1 MLDQDHNHMKGILD
15 QYEVVECLGKG
26 CQGTSYKLRR
36 RDNSEYFVLKMIECR
51 SLDHGYLL
59 FEEFIHIQKFIHPYV
74 PRILEI
80 HMSMNPKNSA
90 IYVSV
95 IRSYIDLPSLDLIIK
110 DNIEKSRLEWSLIY
124 RMFGSVLTVITSLKK
139 ANCGSIYFHPGNI
152 FLSDKGFFMADIWGP
167 NLMNY
172 ARGVDTYVQ
181 SFEYIMNPDLLG
193 DLAIECHADE
203 LPRRRLPRYIEW
215 CAPETS
221 RFEFTDKS
229 DVWTL
234 GCVITILIYIKCL
247 FKNKEIL
254 AVDQLKA
261 KENVFH
267 HLSSAEELETH
278 KELFKLLSQM
288 MKNNPSERI
297 SLNDLLDDLYVQV
310 LMKHTNPEFIM
321 RVKRCIVT
329 AAEKP
334 FPVNDTM
341 EAKIKYLHD
350 NWQHENCI
358 EKAVVW
364 FAENILNDKHINLTH
379 RLSLHL
385 FDLMYLHQANLS
397 IITSSLRILAYS
409 IECEQLQSM
418 STCSRYPYEDV
429 SNHSSSL
436 LLSSSSSYRLFKES
450 NYFKNICKINNLYL
464 VLVIMKKHLQYV
476 NVQRLGLEF
485 FKSLININ
493 YSTSINLDVIKDYLQ
508 TYNKIFKKIHTI
520 NLCHHLIELLNYTT
534 NKDMIKI
541 GISYLWKF
549 CIYEPIAL
557 QAADKNTL
565 SITMQL
571 MESNQFDCEIFT
583 NGSMVIVSLLRINIV
598 KRQITNCNKL
608 IYLLLHGLIQ
618 FKNLPIT
625 IWNICL
631 CLQVVISLS
640 EYFALQ
646 FTDEV
651 EEDELK
657 KEKKNGFDIL
667 YLIYN
672 IHPDNTK
679 VIEALLKPIT
689 SLMKY
694 ENKDLKLNYE
704 N

>member
-36 RDNSEYFVLKMIECR
+36 RDNLEYFVLKMIECR

-95 IRSYIDLPSLDLIIK
+95 IRSYIDLPSLDFIIK

-152 FLSDKGFFMADIWGP
+152 FLSDKGFFMTDIWGP

-172 ARGVDTYVQ
+172 ARGVDIYVQ
-181 SFEYIMNPDLLG
+181 SFEYIMNPDLSG
-193 DLAIECHADE
+193 ELAIECHADE

-321 RVKRCIVT
+321 RAKRCIVT

-379 RLSLHL
+379 RLSPHL

-409 IECEQLQSM
+409 IEYEQLQSM

-429 SNHSSSL
+429 SNQSSSLL

-508 TYNKIFKKIHTI
+508 TYNTIFKKLHTI
-520 NLCHHLIELLNYTT
+520 NLCHHLIELLNCTT
-534 NKDMIKI
+534 NKEMIKI

-565 SITMQL
+565 SITTQL

-583 NGSMVIVSLLRINIV
+583 NGSMVIVSLLRIRVNIYYV
-598 KRQITNCNKL
+598 RNRGTHQLHISSDLGLSKFLPTN
-608 IYLLLHGLIQ
+608 
-618 FKNLPIT
+618 
-625 IWNICL
+625 
-631 CLQVVISLS
+631 ISL
-640 EYFALQ
+640 
-646 FTDEV
+646 
-651 EEDELK
+651 
-657 KEKKNGFDIL
+657 N
-667 YLIYN
+667 
-672 IHPDNTK
+672 
-679 VIEALLKPIT
+679 
-689 SLMKY
+689 
-694 ENKDLKLNYE
+694 
-704 N
+704 

>member
-1 MLDQDHNHMKGILD
+1 
-15 QYEVVECLGKG
+15 
-26 CQGTSYKLRR
+26 
-36 RDNSEYFVLKMIECR
+36 
-51 SLDHGYLL
+51 
-59 FEEFIHIQKFIHPYV
+59 
-74 PRILEI
+74 
-80 HMSMNPKNSA
+80 
-90 IYVSV
+90 
-95 IRSYIDLPSLDLIIK
+95 
-110 DNIEKSRLEWSLIY
+110 
-124 RMFGSVLTVITSLKK
+124 
-139 ANCGSIYFHPGNI
+139 
-152 FLSDKGFFMADIWGP
+152 
-167 NLMNY
+167 
-172 ARGVDTYVQ
+172 
-181 SFEYIMNPDLLG
+181 MNPDLSG
-193 DLAIECHADE
+193 ELAIECHADE

-267 HLSSAEELETH
+267 HLSSAEELVG
-278 KELFKLLSQM
+278 FCAKLKCNAWHAIKL
-288 MKNNPSERI
+288 PI
-297 SLNDLLDDLYVQV
+297 DLLDDLYVQV

-321 RVKRCIVT
+321 RAKRCIVT

-379 RLSLHL
+379 RLSPHL

-409 IECEQLQSM
+409 IEYEQLQSM

-429 SNHSSSL
+429 
-436 LLSSSSSYRLFKES
+436 K
-450 NYFKNICKINNLYL
+450 
-464 VLVIMKKHLQYV
+464 
-476 NVQRLGLEF
+476 
-485 FKSLININ
+485 
-493 YSTSINLDVIKDYLQ
+493 
-508 TYNKIFKKIHTI
+508 
-520 NLCHHLIELLNYTT
+520 
-534 NKDMIKI
+534 
-541 GISYLWKF
+541 
-549 CIYEPIAL
+549 PIAL

-565 SITMQL
+565 SITTQL

-583 NGSMVIVSLLRINIV
+583 NGSMVIVSLLRI
-598 KRQITNCNKL
+598 K
-608 IYLLLHGLIQ
+608 
-618 FKNLPIT
+618 
-625 IWNICL
+625 
-631 CLQVVISLS
+631 
-640 EYFALQ
+640 YFALQ

-694 ENKDLKLNYE
+694 ESYRQCKESTKESRKLE
-704 N
+704 CMKTEL

>member
-1 MLDQDHNHMKGILD
+1 MLDKDHNHMKGILD

-36 RDNSEYFVLKMIECR
+36 RDNFEYFVLKMIECR

-59 FEEFIHIQKFIHPYV
+59 CEEFYHIQKFIHPYLS
-74 PRILEI
+74 RILEI
-80 HMSMNPKNSA
+80 HMSMNSENSA

-95 IRSYIDLPSLDLIIK
+95 IRNYIDLPSLDSIIK
-110 DNIEKSRLEWSLIY
+110 DNIEKSRLEWNLIY

-152 FLSDKGFFMADIWGP
+152 FLSEKGFFMTDIWGP
-167 NLMNY
+167 NLMKY
-172 ARGVDTYVQ
+172 ARGVDVYVQ

-193 DLAIECHADE
+193 ELAIECPPDE

-221 RFEFTDKS
+221 QFEFTDKS

-234 GCVITILIYIKCL
+234 GCIITILIYIKYL

-261 KENVFH
+261 KENIFH
-267 HLSSAEELETH
+267 HLSSTEELETH

-310 LMKHTNPEFIM
+310 LLKHTNPEFIM
-321 RVKRCIVT
+321 RAKRCIVT
-329 AAEKP
+329 VTDKP

-341 EAKIKYLHD
+341 EAKIKYLHV

-364 FAENILNDKHINLTH
+364 FAENILNDNHINLTH
-379 RLSLHL
+379 RLSSHL
-385 FDLMYLHQANLS
+385 FQLMYLHQANLS
-397 IITSSLRILAYS
+397 IITSSLKIIIHS
-409 IECEQLQSM
+409 VENEQLESM
-418 STCSRYPYEDV
+418 LTCSRHPCEDV
-429 SNHSSSL
+429 SNRSF
-436 LLSSSSSYRLFKES
+436 SSSSSSSSSSSLYKLLKES
-450 NYFKNICKINNLYL
+450 NHFKKICKINNLYL
-464 VLVIMKKHLQYV
+464 VLIIMQNYLQHV
-476 NVQRLGLEF
+476 NVQRLGLNF
-485 FKSLININ
+485 FNSLIHRN
-493 YSTSINLDVIKDYLQ
+493 YSTFINLNIINDYLQ
-508 TYNKIFKKIHTI
+508 INNKIFKKLHTI

-534 NKDMIKI
+534 NKDIIKI

-557 QAADKNTL
+557 QAADKGAL
-565 SITMQL
+565 SITVQL
-571 MESNQFDCEIFT
+571 MESNHFDSEVFT
-583 NGSMVIVSLLRINIV
+583 NGSMIIVSLLRIDKI
-598 KRQITNCNKL
+598 KRQITEYNKL
-608 IYLLLHGLIQ
+608 MYILLHGLIR

-631 CLQVVISLS
+631 CLQTVISLS

-646 FTDEV
+646 FTDEM
-651 EEDELK
+651 EEDEPK
-657 KEKKNGFDIL
+657 DEKKNGFDIL

-672 IHPDNTK
+672 IHPDNTT
-679 VIEALLKPIT
+679 ITEALLKAIT

-694 ENKDLKLNYE
+694 ESYR
-704 N
+704 